1 MKRSSDDNDTITAA
15 ESRERFIG
23 AVKSRRI
30 NPNANRDVDM
40 TIEAALANAFIA
52 IEGTHELFV
61 QIGVDYSWV
70 DDDAFVDALAALE
83 ISVPDGQHEC
93 IVSAPIDPHV
103 VGDQHVVDAMIGS
116 IDVCVD
122 TSTAYE
128 LKFVRELT
136 YEHELQA
143 LLYAAI
149 PAISNETAAS
159 VRVLPMLAPVNP
171 SEKASSQIRLGC
183 CSDRPPRRGSPELP
197 PPPPKG
203 DAVHSCANVAGE
215 IANVAKKRS
224 VV

>member
-1 MKRSSDDNDTITAA
+1 M
-15 ESRERFIG
+15 
-23 AVKSRRI
+23 
-30 NPNANRDVDM
+30 
-40 TIEAALANAFIA
+40 
-52 IEGTHELFV
+52 
-61 QIGVDYSWV
+61 
-70 DDDAFVDALAALE
+70 
-83 ISVPDGQHEC
+83 PDGQHEC

-159 VRVLPMLAPVNP
+159 CVFFNARTGQSIGKSIEPDPARMLLRQAAEARV
-171 SEKASSQIRLGC
+171 S
-183 CSDRPPRRGSPELP
+183 
-197 PPPPKG
+197 
-203 DAVHSCANVAGE
+203 
-215 IANVAKKRS
+215 
-224 VV
+224 